1 MCCSEPLCTALVVVP
16 FYGPYLLTSQVGATQ
31 TYLGERIGEG
41 LLKNRIGSF
50 LAYGTFYSSFLY
62 IALTGG
68 LVLVF
73 MAWRVHGAPALQ
85 RVAGVGSGRQR

>member
-73 MAWRVHGAPALQ
+73 MAWRVHAPERSSGSQEL
-85 RVAGVGSGRQR
+85 GSGRQR